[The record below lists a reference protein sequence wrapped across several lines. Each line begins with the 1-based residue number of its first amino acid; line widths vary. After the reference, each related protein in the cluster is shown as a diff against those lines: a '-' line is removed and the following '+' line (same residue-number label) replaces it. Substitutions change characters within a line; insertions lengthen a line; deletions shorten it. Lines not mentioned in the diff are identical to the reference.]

1 MRIGIDTGGT
11 FTDCVYVRGREIH
24 IRKVFSTPRDP
35 SLAIVSALDEILDE
49 RLPAALELTH
59 GTTVGTNALLERKG
73 ARVVL
78 LTTAGFED
86 VLAIGRQNRPS
97 LYNFFGDVDPPLVP
111 SERRLGVRERIGSDG
126 RVVIALSSRELRN
139 VLDRVRDLR
148 PEAIAICLLFSFG
161 NPRHERQLERA
172 LKRLRVP
179 LSVSHKILPEFRE
192 YERTSTVSVNAYLA
206 PRMGRYLGELNRAIR
221 GHGQRRSELR
231 VMQSSGGVISSA
243 QAAHEPVRTILSGPA
258 GGVVGAQY
266 IARLAGFE
274 RIITFDMGGTS
285 TDVAA
290 IERELETTREGKVA
304 GLPLAVPMLDIHSV
318 GAGGGSIARF
328 DRAGSLRVGPESAG
342 ADPGPIGYGRGTEP
356 TVTDAHLILGHL
368 DPDSF
373 LGGEMRLD
381 EARTREHFERI
392 LRRERLPRLGTVEAF
407 ARGIL
412 TVANATM
419 EKAIR
424 VISIERGHDPRD
436 YTLVCFGGAGG
447 LHACELAR
455 ALSIPRVLVPRFP
468 GALSALGLLRSD
480 VIKDYSRTVMLTV
493 PQGDR
498 RWLKQLEREY
508 RALEDRGLREMRREG
523 FSGLRLCRQ
532 RWADLRY
539 VGQGYELTVPFSR
552 DFLAA
557 FHARHRERYG
567 YADPARAVEVVTVR
581 VRFRGITEKP
591 ALARLRAGSRSP
603 RAAKVKRRRVYFGAQ
618 AFETLFYD
626 REKLRPRNH
635 IDGPAVIVEYS
646 ATTLVPPGFTATVDD
661 YGNLV
666 IRS

>member
-11 FTDCVYVRGREIH
+11 FTDCVYLRGHQIH
-24 IRKVFSTPRDP
+24 IRKVFSTPQDP
-35 SLAIVSALDEILDE
+35 SRAILSVLEEILE
-49 RLPAALELTH
+49 QRFPEALELTH
-59 GTTVGTNALLERKG
+59 GTTVGTNTLLERTG
-73 ARVVL
+73 ARVAL

-97 LYNFFGDVDPPLVP
+97 LYNFLVETDPPLVP
-111 SERRLGVRERIGSDG
+111 EEGRLGVRERVGSDG
-126 RVVIALSSRELRN
+126 RVVLPLSRHELHA
-139 VLDRVRDLR
+139 VLRRVRRLR
-148 PEAIAICLLFSFG
+148 PEAVAICLLFSFA
-161 NPRHERQLERA
+161 NARHERQLEHA
-172 LKRLRVP
+172 LKRLGVP

-192 YERTSTVSVNAYLA
+192 FERTSTVTVNAYLA
-206 PRMGRYLGELNRAIR
+206 PRMGRYLGALDRVIR
-221 GHGQRRSELR
+221 GRLSGGTELR

-243 QAAHEPVRTILSGPA
+243 QAAREPVRTILSGPA
-258 GGVVGAQY
+258 GGVVGARY
-266 IARLAGFE
+266 VAELAGFD

-290 IERELETTREGKVA
+290 IERELETTGEGRVA

-318 GAGGGSIARF
+318 GAGGGSMARF

-342 ADPGPIGYGRGTEP
+342 ADPGPICYGRGVEP
-356 TVTDAHLILGHL
+356 TVTDAHLLLGHL
-368 DPDSF
+368 DPDWF

-381 EARTREHFERI
+381 EARTRREFQQV
-392 LRRERLPRLGTVEAF
+392 LRRVRPPGLNSVEAF

-412 TVANATM
+412 TVANTTM

-468 GALSALGLLRSD
+468 GALSALGLLRSG
-480 VIKDYSRTVMLTV
+480 VIKDYSRTVMLAV
-493 PQGDR
+493 PEGDK
-498 RWLKQLEREY
+498 RWLAQLEREF
-508 RALEDRGLREMRREG
+508 RALELRGQIEMKAEG
-523 FSGLRLCRQ
+523 FTRARRRSERSL
-532 RWADLRY
+532 DLRY
-539 VGQGYELTVPFSR
+539 VGQGYELTVPFVR

-581 VRFRGITEKP
+581 LRFHGLTEKP
-591 ALARLRAGSRSP
+591 ALARQRAGGSSP
-603 RAAKVKRRRVYFGAQ
+603 GAAEVKRRRVYFGSRAL
-618 AFETLFYD
+618 ETGFYD
-626 REKLRPRNH
+626 REKLRPRNR
-635 IDGPAVIVEYS
+635 IGGPAVIVEYS
-646 ATTLVPPGFTATVDD
+646 ATTLVPPGFVATVDD

-666 IRS
+666 IRA